1 MTIQEI
7 RNNSVNEL
15 IKLTESLKHGLRIA
29 EELNIHESKHIIY
42 EAIRQMQILL
52 IDMKNE
58 IELMEYDDDDED
70 E

>member
-15 IKLTESLKHGLRIA
+15 IKLTENLKHGLRIA
-29 EELNIHESKHIIY
+29 EELNIHESKHEIY
-42 EAIRQMQILL
+42 ESIRQMRNLL
-52 IDMKNE
+52 LDIKNE
-58 IELMEYDDDDED
+58 IELMEYDDDDD